1 MQEVSEVMR
10 EISNAK
16 RETEHS
22 LMRLV
27 HFLHQVKRKIN
38 KKQHTY
44 TKKDVLNE
52 AKKMFD
58 KFLQDMNLYETKQG
72 QATNE
77 NQNDFTDPHENVAEQ
92 VNLIESKE
100 EIKKNEQNEEIKS
113 NEVVVL
119 DSIKQSTKK
128 HEFPTLTKFCSDE
141 QILRVDVKN
150 WLLKEGYILDN
161 KTVTDKGK
169 EIGIKEVVTAEHNNK
184 RLVFDEKAQ
193 GFLKDHYKDIEKLS
207 GRSVKKEVSRSKDI
221 NNADNYLKGVK
232 AIVNNQKGGNQP
244 KDITM

>member
-1 MQEVSEVMR
+1 MDEVNEMWQKIKNLRR
-10 EISNAK
+10 EAENELAK
-16 RETEHS
+16 
-22 LMRLV
+22 LIRLLSRIQRA
-27 HFLHQVKRKIN
+27 LHNRS
-38 KKQHTY
+38 HMY
-44 TKKDVLNE
+44 TKQDVLRE
-52 AKKMFD
+52 AKKMFEEFTE
-58 KFLQDMNLYETKQG
+58 KMNTYQTFQNQANQG
-72 QATNE
+72 VGGSFYTEAQNQANE
-77 NQNDFTDPHENVAEQ
+77 IIQPLNLLEVKENSSDIEHATENVVSADVGYEY
-92 VNLIESKE
+92 
-100 EIKKNEQNEEIKS
+100 
-113 NEVVVL
+113 
-119 DSIKQSTKK
+119 
-128 HEFPTLTKFCSDE
+128 PTLTKFCSDE
-141 QILRVDVKN
+141 QILKVDVKN